1 VLQANIGGLSTRGID
16 LQARYGFDLGFGFEG
31 TSRLAIQTAWTY
43 TDEFTITPMQ
53 AVPQNKNRCVGAYG
67 TTCGEPIPE
76 YKGNTRFTWT
86 SGPLGV
92 SLRHRYIDAVTSDR
106 YLVPVRSGTLQ
117 PAQYPNLTA
126 MTNPKL
132 DVKQYLDL
140 SFTYDIGDVAQI
152 FAGVNN
158 VTDEDP
164 PIVAGFGGYG
174 NTFPA
179 TYDYA
184 GITYFLGVNIKA
196 F

>member
-1 VLQANIGGLSTRGID
+1 MIRRPPRSTLFPYTTLFRSRSRLRLRRCEPPGDPDGVDLHRRVHHHADASRAAEQEPLRGRVWHD
-16 LQARYGFDLGFGFEG
+16 LRRADSRVQGQHALHLDLGSARNEPAAP
-31 TSRLAIQTAWTY
+31 LH
-43 TDEFTITPMQ
+43 
-53 AVPQNKNRCVGAYG
+53 RC
-67 TTCGEPIPE
+67 
-76 YKGNTRFTWT
+76 RDL
-86 SGPLGV
+86 GPLPGT
-92 SLRHRYIDAVTSDR
+92 RAF
-106 YLVPVRSGTLQ
+106 GTLQ